1 MSSLLG
7 GFLLRQIVK
16 TILLSTFTI
25 FFTCSLIIF
34 PDQALEASIRG
45 LNMWL
50 EIVFPSLLPFFITA
64 ELLIGFGVVKFI
76 GVIFRPIMRPL
87 FNVPGAG
94 GFAWIMGM
102 VSGYPSGAK
111 FSVRLREENQLSQ
124 LEAERLISFTNASSP
139 LFIFGAIS
147 VGFLHDAKLGI
158 LIALAHYVG
167 NALVGVCMRFHGVNE
182 QVKTANNKAI
192 QKPSVAL
199 AFREMH
205 QTRLKD
211 TRPFGTVVG
220 DAVIN
225 SIQTLVMIGGFII
238 LFSVFTKLLFLI
250 GVSPVISQVFQYI
263 LQGFGLPKELALPLF
278 SGLFEITLGAQ
289 MISQITT
296 NTVLTKVIIIS
307 FILGFNGFSVQAQVA
322 SIIAKTDIR
331 FSPYLFA
338 RLLHGTFSSILVI
351 LMFKPLYLNRQAFE
365 GEDTP
370 VMADIHNN
378 SWVNVLDTLNH
389 AGPLITILFL
399 GITALILF
407 RRRVKN

>member
-1 MSSLLG
+1 MK
-7 GFLLRQIVK
+7 QIVK
-16 TILLSTFTI
+16 TLILSAFTI
-25 FFTCSLIIF
+25 FLTFSLIIF

-111 FSVRLREENQLSQ
+111 FSVRLREENQLTQ

-158 LIALAHYVG
+158 LIALSHYLG
-167 NALVGVCMRFHGVNE
+167 NALVGVCMRFHGIKE
-182 QVKTANNKAI
+182 AAEAKTETAH
-192 QKPSVAL
+192 KPSVIM

-205 QTRLKD
+205 RTRIQD
-211 TRPFGTVVG
+211 TRPFGKIIG

-225 SIQTLVMIGGFII
+225 SIQTLVMIGGFIV

-250 GVSPVISQVFQYI
+250 GISPIIAKLFEGI
-263 LQGFGLPKELALPLF
+263 LYMLGLPGDLALPLF

-289 MISQITT
+289 MISHITT
-296 NTVLTKVIIIS
+296 DSILVKVIIIS

-331 FSPYLFA
+331 FAPYFFA
-338 RLLHGTFSSILVI
+338 RLLHGIFAAMLAIVLY
-351 LMFKPLYLNRQAFE
+351 KPLYLNRQAFE
-365 GEDTP
+365 REDIP
-370 VMADIHNN
+370 VITDTGQNSALVIMDI
-378 SWVNVLDTLNH
+378 LRET
-389 AGPLITILFL
+389 GPFITITFI
-399 GITALILF
+399 GIAALILY
-407 RRRVKN
+407 RRGFSHDK

>member
-1 MSSLLG
+1 MK
-7 GFLLRQIVK
+7 QIAK
-16 TILLSTFTI
+16 TLLLSVFTTFITFT
-25 FFTCSLIIF
+25 LIIF

-76 GVIFRPIMRPL
+76 GVIFKPIMRPL

-111 FSVRLREENQLSQ
+111 FSVRLREENQLTQ
-124 LEAERLISFTNASSP
+124 LEAERLLSFTNASSP

-158 LIALAHYVG
+158 LIALSHYLG
-167 NALVGVCMRFHGVNE
+167 NALVGVCMRFHGRAE
-182 QVKTANNKAI
+182 EVKAESK
-192 QKPSVAL
+192 QKPSFAL

-205 QTRLKD
+205 RTRITD
-211 TRPFGTVVG
+211 TRPFGKIVG
-220 DAVIN
+220 DAVLN

-238 LFSVFTKLLFLI
+238 LFSVFTKLIFLI
-250 GVSPVISQVFQYI
+250 GISPIIAYI
-263 LQGFGLPKELALPLF
+263 LQFFLDALGLPIELAMPLF

-289 MISQITT
+289 MISQITIDS
-296 NTVLTKVIIIS
+296 VLAKVIIIS

-331 FSPYLFA
+331 FAPYFFA
-338 RLLHGTFSSILVI
+338 RLLHGTFASILAI
-351 LMFKPLYLNRQAFE
+351 LLFKPLYLNRQAFE
-365 GEDTP
+365 REDIP
-370 VMADIHNN
+370 VIQDVQQN
-378 SWVNVLDTLNH
+378 SWLMILDTLKQS
-389 AGPLITILFL
+389 GPLITIVFL
-399 GITALILF
+399 GIAGWILY
-407 RRRVKN
+407 RRSFKKYKY

>member
-1 MSSLLG
+1 MG
-7 GFLLRQIVK
+7 QIVK
-16 TILLSTFTI
+16 TLLLSAVTI
-25 FFTCSLIIF
+25 FFTFSLIIF

-111 FSVRLREENQLSQ
+111 FSVRLREEKQLSQ
-124 LEAERLISFTNASSP
+124 IEAERLISFTNASSP

-147 VGFLHDAKLGI
+147 VGFLHDAKLGV
-158 LIALAHYVG
+158 LIAISHYVG
-167 NALVGVCMRFHGVNE
+167 NALVGVCMRFHGVRE
-182 QVKTANNKAI
+182 QAKATNKEAA
-192 QKPSVAL
+192 QKPSFVL

-205 QTRLKD
+205 HTRIKD

-220 DAVIN
+220 DAVVN
-225 SIQTLVMIGGFII
+225 SIKTLVMIGGFII

-250 GVSPVISQVFQYI
+250 GVSPIISQLFEYI

-296 NTVLTKVIIIS
+296 NTILVKVIIIS

-338 RLLHGTFSSILVI
+338 RLLHGVLASILTV
-351 LMFKPLYLNRQAFE
+351 LLFKPLYLNRQAFE
-365 GEDTP
+365 REDMP
-370 VMADIHNN
+370 VMTDIHSN
-378 SWVNVLDTLNH
+378 SWLSVLDGLSHT
-389 AGPLITILFL
+389 GPLITIFAL
-399 GITALILF
+399 GITGWILY
-407 RRRVKN
+407 RRRLKNYKY